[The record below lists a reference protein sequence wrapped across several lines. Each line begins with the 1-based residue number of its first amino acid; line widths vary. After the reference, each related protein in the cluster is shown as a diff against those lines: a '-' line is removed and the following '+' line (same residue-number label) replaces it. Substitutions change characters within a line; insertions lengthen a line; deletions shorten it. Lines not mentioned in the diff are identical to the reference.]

1 MNAELKEKI
10 DKFLEFFTMITKQES
25 DWIESI
31 LLWNDE
37 TKLAF
42 KMAKRMFEEDVE
54 NL

>member
-1 MNAELKEKI
+1 MKAGLKEKI
-10 DKFLEFFTMITKQES
+10 DKFMEYFTTITKDEC

-31 LLWNDE
+31 LKWDDE

-42 KMAKRMFEEDVE
+42 KMAKRMFEEDEE